1 MTLPPAP
8 RLMTEAAEKPSA
20 TDRTCSNCHTPLVFQ
35 GRHPFRTGGL
45 PGQTESVILLEMQW
59 CPHCGRVE
67 LFSGT

>member
-8 RLMTEAAEKPSA
+8 RLVTEAVQPPA
-20 TDRTCSNCHTPLVFQ
+20 TPDRNCSSCRTPLVFQ

-45 PGQTESVILLEMQW
+45 TGHTESVILLEMQW

-67 LFSGT
+67 FFSGT

>member
-8 RLMTEAAEKPSA
+8 RLMNEAPRPVPSSE
-20 TDRTCSNCHTPLVFQ
+20 RVCSSCRTPLVFQ

-45 PGQTESVILLEMQW
+45 PGQTENVILLEMQW

>member
-1 MTLPPAP
+1 
-8 RLMTEAAEKPSA
+8 
-20 TDRTCSNCHTPLVFQ
+20 VFQ

-45 PGQTESVILLEMQW
+45 PGQTENVILLEMQW

>member
-8 RLMTEAAEKPSA
+8 RLMEEAVKPASSE
-20 TDRTCSNCHTPLVFQ
+20 RNCSSCRSPLVFQ

-45 PGQTESVILLEMQW
+45 PGQSENVILLEMQW

-67 LFSGT
+67 FFSGT

>member
-8 RLMTEAAEKPSA
+8 RLMTEAVQPAASS
-20 TDRTCSNCHTPLVFQ
+20 DRTCSSCRTPLVFQ

-45 PGQTESVILLEMQW
+45 SGHTENVILLEMQW

-67 LFSGT
+67 FFSGT